1 MHINIL
7 QSNVHR
13 LQASHTK
20 LTKTHKTL
28 VLRELQQIVI
38 IVSFIHIETEKYKDF
53 SKQCIQS
60 NSYRLG
66 THNIPTTTST
76 NEHQRDITCMYQL
89 PWNLANTR
97 HHANHTLN
105 RICETIHDIPVLKTG
120 TVKQKQK
127 EKKEKNLRVTK
138 LNGAGYVFI
147 YFTWFCRPSSR
158 VGNNISLWLWIQ
170 LMLYFPPP
178 SSSGSTLEHRRL
190 DYLRIW
196 IPSPAMA
203 SGYIPI
209 ATNFCRVAHA

>member
-1 MHINIL
+1 MHT
-7 QSNVHR
+7 Q
-13 LQASHTK
+13 
-20 LTKTHKTL
+20 
-28 VLRELQQIVI
+28 
-38 IVSFIHIETEKYKDF
+38 
-53 SKQCIQS
+53 QS

-97 HHANHTLN
+97 HHANHTLS

-127 EKKEKNLRVTK
+127 EKKKKKTLGSLKQCRVC
-138 LNGAGYVFI
+138 LHLV
-147 YFTWFCRPSSR
+147 FTWFCRPSSR

-178 SSSGSTLEHRRL
+178 SYSGSTLEHRRL

-196 IPSPAMA
+196 IPSPAIA

-209 ATNFCRVAHA
+209 ATNFCRVART